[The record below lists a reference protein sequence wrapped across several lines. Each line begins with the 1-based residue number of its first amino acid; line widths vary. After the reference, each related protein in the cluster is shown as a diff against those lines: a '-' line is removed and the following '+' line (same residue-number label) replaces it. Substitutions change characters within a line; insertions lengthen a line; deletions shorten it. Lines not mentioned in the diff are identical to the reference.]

1 MMPFQN
7 LRSKLYWVLLGV
19 AVLGVYS
26 MGLTN
31 QFLFDDARFTDGSI
45 FGQYGSLADLK
56 QRMLS
61 YGSFVWVQS
70 LVGENWPVQR
80 GINVLLHLGT
90 VAGLY
95 VFTTRLLVRVEFSDE
110 MLGSPIFV
118 SARDR
123 AVMLGVAVYALS
135 PVAVY
140 AVGYLIQRSI
150 VMAACFSVWSLVAF
164 LLGIEKRRAV
174 WFCMALLFYV
184 LAVLSKEHALL
195 LVVFAMPLYV
205 FMARPNKKTIFW
217 LTGVVVLV
225 LGLAVAWL
233 LTVYGGIVGQTFDDA
248 SRAYVRQLEALQ
260 PGVSDHVYALS
271 VANQLQLFFKYG
283 LSWFF
288 PNVLWMSIDMRPPFP
303 LELMAIS
310 VVLAAVAYVGLLV
323 IAVVLVFRKS
333 DAYGLLGLLL
343 LFPLVMFGTE
353 FSTVWVQD
361 PFVLYRSYLWALT
374 VPGLVALACVW
385 FSPTTV
391 LRIGV
396 VWVLVLAPLSVE
408 RLLSLKDP
416 ITAWT
421 DAVDKIDL
429 KAPANAVGRDRAF
442 SNRGAYLFERGNY
455 PGAAMDYQQAI
466 ALGDPQ
472 GNAWY
477 NYGEVLQKQNQHV
490 KALDAFSNA
499 AKRGFSLPV
508 LWVKRGDSL
517 VAMGDFPSA
526 YEVYSLA
533 LKKPLTAQDAIYV
546 RMMRAE
552 SGMRAGKLDVAL
564 ADYDLLLAEKPNDTR
579 LLLGVG
585 MTHLSA
591 KRFDKALAVFER
603 LISESGAA
611 EAFYGRA
618 MVLLEQGNHKA
629 ALDDFDRAAAKDP
642 ANAFYKNIRNQVAAQ
657 RK

>member
-1 MMPFQN
+1 MLHKPLSTKIFCFF
-7 LRSKLYWVLLGV
+7 LLASVV
-19 AVLGVYS
+19 AVYGV
-26 MGLTN
+26 GLSN
-31 QFLFDDARFTDGSI
+31 QMVFDDARFSDGSI
-45 FGQYGSLADLK
+45 FGQYGNSGDLK

-61 YGSFVWVQS
+61 YGSFAWVQS

-80 GINVLLHLGT
+80 AINVLFHMGT

-95 VFTTRLLVRVEFSDE
+95 VFTNRLLARVEFSDE
-110 MLGSPIFV
+110 MVGSPTFLC
-118 SARDR
+118 ARDR
-123 AVMLGVAVYALS
+123 AAMLGVAVYALN

-150 VMAACFSVWSLVAF
+150 VMAACFAVWSLVAF
-164 LLGIEKRRAV
+164 FVGIEKRRVV
-174 WFCMALLFYV
+174 WFGAALLLYV
-184 LAVLSKEHALL
+184 LAVLSKEHAVL
-195 LVVFAMPLYV
+195 LVVFALPLYV
-205 FMARPNKKTIFW
+205 FMARPSKKLALQFTGAVLLVFG
-217 LTGVVVLV
+217 LT
-225 LGLAVAWL
+225 AAWL
-233 LTVYGGIVGQTFDDA
+233 FTVYGDIFGQTFDDA
-248 SRAYVRQLEALQ
+248 SRAYVRQLEALR
-260 PGVSDHVYALS
+260 PGVADKVYELS
-271 VANQLQLFFKYG
+271 LANQLQLFFKYG
-283 LSWFF
+283 LLWFF
-288 PNVLWMSIDMRPPFP
+288 PNVMWMSMDMRPAFP
-303 LELMAIS
+303 LELMAVS
-310 VVLAAVAYVGLLV
+310 VLVGAVAYVGLLV
-323 IAVVLVFRKS
+323 FAVALVFRKS
-333 DAYGLLGLLL
+333 DAWGLLGLLL
-343 LFPLVMFGTE
+343 LFPLLMFGTE

-391 LRIGV
+391 LRVGV

-508 LWVKRGDSL
+508 LWIKRGDSL

-533 LKKPLTAQDAIYV
+533 LKKPLTAQDATYV

-564 ADYDLLLAEKPNDTR
+564 ADYDLLLAEKPNDAR

-591 KRFDKALAVFER
+591 KRFDKALAIFER

-618 MVLLEQGNHKA
+618 MVLLEQGNRTA
-629 ALDDFDRAAAKDP
+629 ALADFDRAAAKDP

>member
-1 MMPFQN
+1 MKN
-7 LRSKLYWVLLGV
+7 LSIKLCWVLLGL
-19 AVLGVYS
+19 AVCGVYS
-26 MGLTN
+26 IGLAN
-31 QFLFDDARFTDGSI
+31 QLLFDDARFTDGSI
-45 FGQYGSLADLK
+45 FGHYGELTDLK

-61 YGSFVWVQS
+61 YGSFVWVQALAGKS
-70 LVGENWPVQR
+70 WPVQR
-80 GINVLLHLGT
+80 GINVLFHMGT

-95 VFTTRLLVRVEFSDE
+95 VFTTRLLARVEFSDE
-110 MLGSPIFV
+110 MLGSPAFV

-150 VMAACFSVWSLVAF
+150 VMAACFAVWSLIAF
-164 LLGIEKRRAV
+164 LVGIEKRRAV
-174 WFCMALLFYV
+174 WFGAALLLYV
-184 LAVLSKEHALL
+184 LAVLSKEHAVL
-195 LVVFAMPLYV
+195 LVVFALPLYV
-205 FMARPNKKTIFW
+205 FMARTNKKTIFQ

-225 LGLAVAWL
+225 LGLAIAL
-233 LTVYGGIVGQTFDDA
+233 LFTVYGDILGQTFDSA

-260 PGVSDHVYALS
+260 PGVADHVYALS

-283 LSWFF
+283 LLWFF
-288 PNVLWMSIDMRPPFP
+288 PNVMWMSIDLRPAFP
-303 LELMAIS
+303 LELMSIS

-323 IAVVLVFRKS
+323 NAVVLVFRKS

-353 FSTVWVQD
+353 FATVWVQD

-374 VPGLVALACVW
+374 MPGLVALAFVW
-385 FSPTTV
+385 FSPATV
-391 LRIGV
+391 LRVGV
-396 VWVLVLAPLSVE
+396 VWVLLLAPLSVE

-429 KAPANAVGRDRAF
+429 KAPVNAVGRDRAY
-442 SNRGAYLFERGNY
+442 SNRGAFLFERGNY

-508 LWVKRGDSL
+508 LWIKRGDSL
-517 VAMGDFPSA
+517 VALGDFPSA

-533 LKKPLTAQDAIYV
+533 LNKPMTAQDATYV

-564 ADYDLLLAEKPNDTR
+564 ADYNLLLGEKPNDVR

-591 KRFDKALAVFER
+591 KRLDKALAIFER
-603 LISESGAA
+603 LTTEFGSA

-618 MVLLEQGNHKA
+618 MVLLEQGNRKA

-642 ANAFYKNIRNQVAAQ
+642 ANAFYRNIRNQVATQ
-657 RK
+657 KN

>member
-1 MMPFQN
+1 MPHKPLSAKIFW
-7 LRSKLYWVLLGV
+7 LLLLVLVV
-19 AVLGVYS
+19 AVYGI
-26 MGLTN
+26 GLNN
-31 QFLFDDARFTDGSI
+31 QMVFDDARFSDGSI
-45 FGQYGSLADLK
+45 FGHYGQLTDLK

-61 YGSFVWVQS
+61 YGSFVWVQA

-80 GINVLLHLGT
+80 GINVLFHCGT
-90 VAGLY
+90 LSGLY
-95 VFTTRLLVRVEFSDE
+95 VFTNRLLARVDFSDE
-110 MLGSPIFV
+110 LVGSPTFL
-118 SARDR
+118 STRDR
-123 AVMLGVAVYALS
+123 ATMLGVAVYALS

-150 VMAACFSVWSLVAF
+150 VMAACFAVWSLVAF
-164 LLGIEKRRAV
+164 VKGIEKRRV
-174 WFCMALLFYV
+174 LWFGMSLLLYV
-184 LAVLSKEHALL
+184 LAVLSKEHAVL
-195 LVVFAMPLYV
+195 LVVFALPLYV
-205 FMARPNKKTIFW
+205 FMARPNKKMALQ
-217 LTGVVVLV
+217 LTGAVVLV
-225 LGLAVAWL
+225 LGLAAAWL
-233 LTVYGGIVGQTFDDA
+233 FTVYGDILGQTFDDA

-260 PGVSDHVYALS
+260 PGVADRVYVLS
-271 VANQLQLFFKYG
+271 IANQVQLFFRYG
-283 LSWFF
+283 LLWLF
-288 PNVLWMSIDMRPPFP
+288 PNVMWMSIDMRPAFP
-303 LELMAIS
+303 LELMSIS
-310 VVLAAVAYVGLLV
+310 VVLAAVAYLGSLV
-323 IAVVLVFRKS
+323 VAAALVFRKS

-374 VPGLVALACVW
+374 VPGFVALACVW
-385 FSPTTV
+385 VRPSTV
-391 LRIGV
+391 LRVGV

-421 DAVDKIDL
+421 DAVDKIDP

-490 KALDAFSNA
+490 KALDAFSKA
-499 AKRGFSLPV
+499 AKRGFGLPV

-517 VAMGDFPSA
+517 VAVGDFPSA

-533 LKKPLTAQDAIYV
+533 LKKPLTAQDATYV

-564 ADYDLLLAEKPNDTR
+564 ADYDLLLTEKPNDVR

-591 KRFDKALAVFER
+591 KRLDKAFVIFER
-603 LISESGAA
+603 LISESGTA

-618 MVLLEQGNHKA
+618 MVLLEQGNRKA

-642 ANAFYKNIRNQVAAQ
+642 ANAFYKNIRNEVAAQ
-657 RK
+657 KK